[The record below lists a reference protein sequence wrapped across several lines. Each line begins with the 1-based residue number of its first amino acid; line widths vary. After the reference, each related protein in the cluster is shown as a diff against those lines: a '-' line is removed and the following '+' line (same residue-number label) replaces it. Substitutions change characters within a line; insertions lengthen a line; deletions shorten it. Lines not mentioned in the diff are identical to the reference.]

1 MMKKRRI
8 SWDAPYSHDAPGWV
22 IAHHQELDDNN
33 IAAMCINF
41 AVAAFILCGPGDAK
55 MAWVD
60 RQTIGQLKSMVDSSY
75 ELTSLLTLMLASS
88 PPGALSPSQ
97 MDAITDLAYE
107 ILTIQKEM
115 REILSAAG

>member
-1 MMKKRRI
+1 
-8 SWDAPYSHDAPGWV
+8 
-22 IAHHQELDDNN
+22 
-33 IAAMCINF
+33 
-41 AVAAFILCGPGDAK
+41 

-75 ELTSLLTLMLASS
+75 ELTSLLALTLASS
-88 PPGALSPSQ
+88 PPGELSPSQ

-107 ILTIQKEM
+107 ILTIQKEI

>member
-8 SWDAPYSHDAPGWV
+8 SWDAPYSHAAPGWV

-41 AVAAFILCGPGDAK
+41 AVAAFILCGPGDVK

-75 ELTSLLTLMLASS
+75 DLTSLLTLMLASS
-88 PPGALSPSQ
+88 PPGALSPKSN
-97 MDAITDLAYE
+97 
-107 ILTIQKEM
+107 
-115 REILSAAG
+115 GCHH